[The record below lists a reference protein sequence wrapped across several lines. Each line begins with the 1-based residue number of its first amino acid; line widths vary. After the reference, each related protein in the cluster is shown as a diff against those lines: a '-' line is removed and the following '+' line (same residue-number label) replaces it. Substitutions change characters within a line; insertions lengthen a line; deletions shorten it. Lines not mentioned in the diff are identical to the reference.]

1 MTDREF
7 LQTRLKTLQSLT
19 GAVAVLKGG
28 DASGLQSK
36 LHAAWELEHR
46 LLARILAEPGDL
58 AQTIGA
64 WQTRTQTFVAKYP
77 DREGWTDAQGHAW
90 NASQVLALLTD
101 VQQRLDALKQP
112 DEFEEQEQE

>member
-7 LQTRLKTLQSLT
+7 LQARLKTLQSLT
-19 GAVAVLKGG
+19 GTSAVLKGSG
-28 DASGLQSK
+28 VSGLQNK
-36 LHAAWELEHR
+36 LHAAWELEQR

-58 AQTIGA
+58 AQTISA
-64 WQTRTQTFVAKYP
+64 WQTRTQAFIAKNP
-77 DREGWTDAQGHAW
+77 GREGRSDAQGHAW

-112 DEFEEQEQE
+112 DEFEEEGE

>member
-7 LQTRLKTLQSLT
+7 LQARLKTLQSLT
-19 GAVAVLKGG
+19 GTSAVLKGSG
-28 DASGLQSK
+28 VSGLQNK
-36 LHAAWELEHR
+36 LHAAWELEQR
-46 LLARILAEPGDL
+46 LLARILTEPGDL
-58 AQTIGA
+58 AQTISA
-64 WQTRTQTFVAKYP
+64 WQTRTQAFVAKYP

-112 DEFEEQEQE
+112 DEFEEEGE